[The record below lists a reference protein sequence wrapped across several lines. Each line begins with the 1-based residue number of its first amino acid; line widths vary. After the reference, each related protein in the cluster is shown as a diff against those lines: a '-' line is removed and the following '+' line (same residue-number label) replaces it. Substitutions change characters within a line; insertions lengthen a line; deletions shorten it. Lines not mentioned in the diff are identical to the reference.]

1 MTKLQSCCQTVVHTL
16 IQSLWANPGSGITAV
31 KFIEVTPQRD

>member
-1 MTKLQSCCQTVVHTL
+1 MVYTL
-16 IQSLWANPGSGITAV
+16 IQSLLANPGSGITLE

>member
-1 MTKLQSCCQTVVHTL
+1 MKKLQSCCQSMVNAL
-16 IQSLWANPGSGITAV
+16 IQSLWANPGSGITTV